1 MESAY
6 VLTTQCSVTA
16 ADVFYFVLLMHQMF
30 IPCYTVLMMIRY
42 LANLGAEK
50 Q

>member
-6 VLTTQCSVTA
+6 VLSAQLPAVK
-16 ADVFYFVLLMHQMF
+16 VFYFVLMMHQMF
-30 IPCYTVLMMIRY
+30 IPCYTALMMIRY
-42 LANLGAEK
+42 VANLGAEK